1 MQGIDLADP
10 ESSEVDMSDNL
21 ILSQYAYLAA
31 FPYEDSEDG
40 DMFSLVSDND
50 ALLVMSD
57 PLFVDEQCNVVVYEL
72 LGGLLVPRQA
82 FGELGA
88 WGSTVAG

>member
-1 MQGIDLADP
+1 M
-10 ESSEVDMSDNL
+10 DMSDNL

-31 FPYEDSEDG
+31 FPVEDSFDG
-40 DMFSLVSDND
+40 MFSLVSDND
-50 ALLVMSD
+50 ALLVMSE
-57 PLFVDEQCNVVVYEL
+57 PAYSNEECSVVVYEL
-72 LGGLLVPRQA
+72 LDGLVVPRQA